1 MHNSNNSHNIK
12 IAFGEEW
19 LNSLLAQRGF
29 STHTISAYSQ
39 DITSLAQFL
48 HEWIKTTTDKHQTQ
62 EDDISSLNSGI
73 QKEFLNQLDEDDLL
87 MYMVYLRQKG
97 DSKRTIARR
106 ISSIRG
112 FFAWLFSEKHISKN
126 PAALL
131 DAPKIPQYLPEVLN
145 IAEIKNLLAAP
156 DMHSKLGQRDRSI
169 LELMYAAG
177 LRVSELVHIRST
189 DIDFQRGI
197 VRIFGK
203 GKKERLVPLHTNA
216 CKILTHYI
224 ENYRPLFQPV
234 ANELFINR
242 SGQMLTRQGI
252 WKLIKRYSLIAHIK
266 NPISPHTLR
275 HSFATHLLEGG
286 ADLRS
291 VQVLLGHSDLTA
303 TELYTHIRSDLLT
316 KIYEQAHP
324 RCQ

>member
-1 MHNSNNSHNIK
+1 MHNTK
-12 IAFGEEW
+12 IEIEFSEEW

-29 STHTISAYSQ
+29 STHTVFAYTQ
-39 DITSLAQFL
+39 DLQSLSQFL
-48 HEWIKTTTDKHQTQ
+48 HEWRKNTTDKNQIQ
-62 EDDISSLNSGI
+62 EDNISNLNSII
-73 QKEFLNQLDEDDLL
+73 QKDFLNHLDEDDLL

-112 FFAWLFSEKHISKN
+112 FFAWLLDEKHISKN

-145 IAEIKNLLAAP
+145 LAEIKNLLDAP
-156 DMHSKLGQRDRSI
+156 DMHSKLGQRDRGI

-177 LRVSELVHIRST
+177 LRVTELINIRST

-203 GKKERLVPLHTNA
+203 GKKERLVPLHANA

-224 ENYRPLFQPV
+224 ENYRPLFQPI
-234 ANELFINR
+234 AKELFLNR

-252 WKLIKRYSLIAHIK
+252 WKLIKRYSLIAQIQI
-266 NPISPHTLR
+266 PISPHTLR

-303 TELYTHIRSDLLT
+303 TELYTHIRYDLLT